1 MFQHLSLRSR
11 LAAVMGFLALLLAV
25 LGALGLY
32 SLRDSNLALQSLVEQ
47 QLQPMQQLAQVT
59 KSLDMGKFG
68 VVSAI
73 ADPIQIDSDMDALE
87 AQLQDSASTW
97 EAFASA
103 LRDGQEQELAQQFA
117 AAQQEFLQQGV
128 RPAVAALRSMN
139 LPGATE
145 LYTQSLA
152 PRYPP
157 ARTALDALMALQR
170 QRGEALY
177 RATQQRYQQVFWL
190 SVAAMC
196 LGLLVAGV
204 AGVTLV
210 RAIARPLA
218 QAVQAAQH
226 VAAGDLSQDIP
237 TTSPARHETG
247 QLLQALQQMNLRLR
261 HIVGEV
267 RQGTDAI
274 ALASQEISSGNRDL
288 SQRTE
293 CQAAALQQTTASMH
307 DLSEAVQ
314 RNAEHAQQASAL
326 AASATQ
332 IAQQGRSEVDAVAQA
347 MGHIQGASQRIVD
360 ITAVIDGIAFQT
372 NLLALNAAV
381 EAARAGA
388 QGRGFA
394 VVAAE
399 VRELAQRSAVA
410 AKEIKGLIQH
420 SVHEVEQG
428 RARVAQ
434 AGGTMA
440 TVEGRVQHMAALVQ
454 DIAQSSQA
462 QSAGLGQLHQAIA
475 QMDDTTQ
482 KNAALVEQA
491 SAAALA
497 LQQQA
502 SALVD
507 TVRVFRLDGV
517 AVPATRALPAAER
530 TVLLA

>member
-1 MFQHLSLRSR
+1 
-11 LAAVMGFLALLLAV
+11 
-25 LGALGLY
+25 
-32 SLRDSNLALQSLVEQ
+32 
-47 QLQPMQQLAQVT
+47 
-59 KSLDMGKFG
+59 
-68 VVSAI
+68 
-73 ADPIQIDSDMDALE
+73 
-87 AQLQDSASTW
+87 
-97 EAFASA
+97 
-103 LRDGQEQELAQQFA
+103 
-117 AAQQEFLQQGV
+117 
-128 RPAVAALRSMN
+128 
-139 LPGATE
+139 
-145 LYTQSLA
+145 
-152 PRYPP
+152 
-157 ARTALDALMALQR
+157 
-170 QRGEALY
+170 
-177 RATQQRYQQVFWL
+177 
-190 SVAAMC
+190 
-196 LGLLVAGV
+196 
-204 AGVTLV
+204 
-210 RAIARPLA
+210 
-218 QAVQAAQH
+218 
-226 VAAGDLSQDIP
+226 
-237 TTSPARHETG
+237 
-247 QLLQALQQMNLRLR
+247 
-261 HIVGEV
+261 
-267 RQGTDAI
+267 
-274 ALASQEISSGNRDL
+274 
-288 SQRTE
+288 
-293 CQAAALQQTTASMH
+293 
-307 DLSEAVQ
+307 
-314 RNAEHAQQASAL
+314 
-326 AASATQ
+326 
-332 IAQQGRSEVDAVAQA
+332 

-420 SVHEVEQG
+420 SVDEVEQG

-507 TVRVFRLDGV
+507 TVRIFRLDGV
-517 AVPATRALPAAER
+517 AAPVNRALPAAER
-530 TVLLA
+530 TLLLA

>member
-11 LAAVMGFLALLLAV
+11 LAAAMGFLALLLAV

-87 AQLQDSASTW
+87 AQLKDSASTW

-117 AAQQEFLQQGV
+117 AAQQDFLQQGV

-237 TTSPARHETG
+237 SSPARHETG

-267 RQGTDAI
+267 RQGTDAM

-307 DLSEAVQ
+307 DLNEAVQ

-420 SVHEVEQG
+420 SVDEVEQG

-507 TVRVFRLDGV
+507 TVRIFRLDGV
-517 AVPATRALPAAER
+517 AAPVNRALPAAER
-530 TVLLA
+530 TLLLA